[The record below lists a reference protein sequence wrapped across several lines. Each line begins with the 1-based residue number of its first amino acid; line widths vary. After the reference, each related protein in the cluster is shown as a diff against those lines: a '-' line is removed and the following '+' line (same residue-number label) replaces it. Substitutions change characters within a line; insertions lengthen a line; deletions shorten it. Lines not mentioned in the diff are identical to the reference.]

1 MKRIVIFLVTL
12 ILGFSGFYAYNKWA
26 GSASQSGS
34 IDTDSLHVS
43 NQHIHEITPD
53 MDRPTR
59 LKFWSEHYAEDM
71 SKALMKQMSKGISSE
86 LSFRV
91 RNLDFNEL
99 SNTCVVEV
107 YSSWLDKVNDA
118 PSFYE
123 VVVKTDFDLNKKTV
137 SSTILNANAAFN
149 ALDFEKDLNVCLE
162 QSMIRSMQYLQEV
175 I

>member
-12 ILGFSGFYAYNKWA
+12 VLGYAGFYAYNKWEKSPGHVGNNDA
-26 GSASQSGS
+26 
-34 IDTDSLHVS
+34 DSLHIT
-43 NQHIHEITPD
+43 NQHIQEITPD

-91 RNLDFNEL
+91 RNLDFNER

-107 YSSWLDKVNDA
+107 YTSWLDKVSDA

-137 SSTILNANAAFN
+137 SSTKLNANAEFN
-149 ALDFEKDLNVCLE
+149 ALGMDKELNMYLE